1 MIVDSMTHEEVYEE
15 LARDRETLTTWWR
28 HKLNAQRRRVI
39 KAQLPLLMWFDYT
52 SPRKVR
58 YLIFTRIF
66 NRKMRS
72 VLTGI
77 AAIRH
82 TSEGISVYTNWI
94 SEQRLIAPM
103 VITPHAFKR
112 YAERMGVL
120 KTGTDLVRY
129 YFEHNVHGM
138 DSNNQKVVGRSVRWN
153 GEEHM
158 SYCIPDGVMLGQ
170 KQGNIFIARTFITY
184 DMCTGLQQREFE
196 DKRKDIPSDKELYL
210 RAREYYKGQ
219 EYNCKPLAPGYNA

>member
-1 MIVDSMTHEEVYEE
+1 MTHEEVYEE

-66 NRKMRS
+66 NRKMRG

-77 AAIRH
+77 ATIRH

-120 KTGTDLVRY
+120 K
-129 YFEHNVHGM
+129 H
-138 DSNNQKVVGRSVRWN
+138 
-153 GEEHM
+153 
-158 SYCIPDGVMLGQ
+158 
-170 KQGNIFIARTFITY
+170 
-184 DMCTGLQQREFE
+184 
-196 DKRKDIPSDKELYL
+196 
-210 RAREYYKGQ
+210 
-219 EYNCKPLAPGYNA
+219 

>member
-1 MIVDSMTHEEVYEE
+1 
-15 LARDRETLTTWWR
+15 
-28 HKLNAQRRRVI
+28 
-39 KAQLPLLMWFDYT
+39 
-52 SPRKVR
+52 
-58 YLIFTRIF
+58 
-66 NRKMRS
+66 MRG

-77 AAIRH
+77 ATIRH
-82 TSEGISVYTNWI
+82 TSEGIYVYTNWI

-112 YAERMGVL
+112 YAERMGVE

-129 YFEHNVHGM
+129 YFEHNVHGK
-138 DSNNQKVVGRSVRWN
+138 DSDNQKVVGRSVRWN

-196 DKRKDIPSDKELYL
+196 DKRKDILSDKELYL

-219 EYNCKPLAPGYNA
+219 EYNCKPLPQVMDN